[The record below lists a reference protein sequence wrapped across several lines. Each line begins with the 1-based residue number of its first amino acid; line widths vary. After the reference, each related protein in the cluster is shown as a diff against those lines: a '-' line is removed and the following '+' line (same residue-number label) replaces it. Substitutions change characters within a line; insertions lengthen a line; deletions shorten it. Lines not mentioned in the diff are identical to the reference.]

1 MQMVEEALSEGDLM
15 RDERTIL
22 LVNNVEMFPEQDPA
36 FLTRGGTVLTASNGD
51 EALRIAKQVRP
62 DVMVVDLLMPDLAGD
77 AVCHFVKSDPD
88 LFQTAVVMLVD
99 ANDPHAWGR
108 AVRSGS
114 DDVLAKPLSRD
125 SLNETVRRFTRGQVP
140 TGQPRIPLD
149 STVQLKVGR
158 DTIDARISNLSRSG
172 IFLETDCE
180 LDRNIE
186 IGLDFVLPQSK
197 VHFQPTACAVW
208 KKLDATLDH
217 TQGLG
222 MRFVDISSQWVRNL
236 EDYVYDHALEPHA
249 VTAGAS

>member
-1 MQMVEEALSEGDLM
+1 MRIVEEAVSEGALM

-22 LVNNVEMFPEQDPA
+22 LVHDVDMFHEQDSA

-62 DVMVVDLLMPDLAGD
+62 DVMVVDLMMPGLDGD
-77 AVCHFVKSDPD
+77 AVCRFVKNDPD
-88 LFQTAVVMLVD
+88 LFQTAVVMLVGVD
-99 ANDPHAWGR
+99 DPHAWGR
-108 AVRSGS
+108 AVRAGA
-114 DDVLAKPLSRD
+114 DDVLAKPLSRV
-125 SLNETVRRFTRGQVP
+125 SLNKTVQRFTRGQVP
-140 TGQPRIPLD
+140 TGQPRIPVD

-158 DTIDARISNLSRSG
+158 DTVDARISNLSRGG

-186 IGLDFVLPQSK
+186 IGLDFVLPESK
-197 VHFQPTACAVW
+197 VHFTPTAYVAW
-208 KKLDATLDH
+208 KKLDAALDH

-222 MRFVDISSQWVRNL
+222 LRFVDISSQWVRNL

-249 VTAGAS
+249 VTAGVS